1 MFHLLIAEAEI
12 ELIPPEIKNHPQV
25 RAHSRARKKPADRI
39 LLDSNLHFKALHHL
53 PEGDRRGRPDIT
65 HITLLNL
72 LESPLNKIGK
82 LRVAIHTRGDY
93 LIRLSPHIR
102 LPRAYHRFKGLI
114 ESLFERRIIA
124 SGKEVLLSLH
134 RGNPED
140 YFNVVKPEYAVLL
153 TSKGKPTKPWT
164 LAKKLSRYTKPLIIL
179 GGFPKG
185 DFTADYS
192 FVHERVSIFPHSLS
206 AWAVASEIVSN
217 LYREVEP

>member
-25 RAHSRARKKPADRI
+25 RAHSRARKKSADRI
-39 LLDSNLHFKALHHL
+39 LLDSNLHFRALRHL
-53 PEGDRRGRPDIT
+53 PEGVRRGRPDIT

-82 LRVAIHTRGDY
+82 LRVAVHTRGNY
-93 LIRLSPHIR
+93 LIRVSSNIR

-114 ESLFERRIIA
+114 ESLFERRIII
-124 SGKEVLLSLH
+124 SGNDVLLSLH
-134 RGNPED
+134 RGEPAD

-153 TSKGKPTKPWT
+153 TSMGKPVKPWT
-164 LAKKLSRYTKPLIIL
+164 LASKLSQYKKPLLIL
-179 GGFPKG
+179 GGFPRG
-185 DFTADYS
+185 DFRSDYS
-192 FVHERVSIFPHSLS
+192 FVHERVSIFPKPLS
-206 AWAVASEIVSN
+206 AWAVASEVVSN